1 MDGWQTVVRA
11 PYDPAIR
18 QLLSQCVAET
28 LADMAFLA
36 KLRTSGKGR
45 SLAIVASCPPRER
58 HAPPMTRWAR
68 RAMSY
73 AIDWEHTVLAMGR
86 LRARPRSIETPRRP
100 MALIFVPTFKA
111 DGGAWGGLA
120 VVTASMDIDREVVR
134 AAERCAWTITQ
145 VVSQMDEP
153 PASAATAMPWQP
165 TARTVVNSAPR
176 KDSLLHKDFL
186 LHELR
191 VPLSAATYALAAL
204 AKRQGSDWEGEV
216 EHLVNTAQL
225 GVLEAQSIIRSAS
238 QLWSVDAEL
247 TEPDI
252 RAVSI
257 GRMLEHVLT
266 LFPTARSRVRL
277 ELDENVPLVAA
288 DERRLKQVL
297 TNLLENAV
305 KYSWSHTPITV
316 GAHLDGRDR
325 VLICVHSQERGVLSE
340 EEFLL
345 DQHARDVRGTLSDDP
360 TSKGL
365 GLSIARDF
373 IKDMGGHLWI
383 ESDGTGSARVGLTL
397 PMAYV

>member
-1 MDGWQTVVRA
+1 MDRWQTVVRA

-45 SLAIVASCPPRER
+45 SLTIVASCPPREL

-86 LRARPRSIETPRRP
+86 RRARPKSIETPRRP

-111 DGGAWGGLA
+111 DGVAWGGLA

-134 AAERCAWTITQ
+134 AAERCAWTITN
-145 VVSQMDEP
+145 VVSQVDEP
-153 PASAATAMPWQP
+153 PASAAIAMPRLP
-165 TARTVVNSAPR
+165 PARTVVNSGPC
-176 KDSLLHKDFL
+176 KDSLLQKDIL

-191 VPLSAATYALAAL
+191 VPLSAATYALASL
-204 AKRQGSDWEGEV
+204 AKRQGSDWEGEF

-238 QLWSVDAEL
+238 QLWSLDTEL

-257 GRMLEHVLT
+257 GRIVEHVLT
-266 LFPTARSRVRL
+266 LFPTARSRVHL
-277 ELDENVPLVAA
+277 ELDEDVPLVAA
-288 DERRLKQVL
+288 DERRLKHVL

-305 KYSWSHTPITV
+305 KYSCSHTPIIV
-316 GAHLDGRDR
+316 GAHLADRDR
-325 VLICVHSQERGVLSE
+325 VLICVHSQERGIPSKQEL
-340 EEFLL
+340 LL
-345 DQHARDVRGTLSDDP
+345 DRHARDRRGAPSDDP

-373 IKDMGGHLWI
+373 IRDMGGHLWI
-383 ESDGTGSARVGLTL
+383 ESDGTGSTRVGVML
-397 PMAYV
+397 PLAHV